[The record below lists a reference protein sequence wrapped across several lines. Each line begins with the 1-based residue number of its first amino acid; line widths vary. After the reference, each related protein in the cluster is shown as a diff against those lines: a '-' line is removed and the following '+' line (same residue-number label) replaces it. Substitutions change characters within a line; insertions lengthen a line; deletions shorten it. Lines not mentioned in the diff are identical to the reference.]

1 MLKPADQPTGEPG
14 AERPVGELV
23 HQLVEEGKAYA
34 RAEIGLAKSVALL
47 KARALGLPAALL
59 GSALL
64 FAQAAVTVLAIGI
77 FAALY
82 WTFGAVLAGFVA
94 FLVFGGIAG
103 ALAWYAVQRVRRD
116 L

>member
-1 MLKPADQPTGEPG
+1 MLKPAEQTGAQPP
-14 AERPVGELV
+14 ERPVGELV
-23 HQLVEEGKAYA
+23 SELVEEGKAYA
-34 RAEIGLAKSVALL
+34 RAELGLAKAMATA

-59 GSALL
+59 GVALVL
-64 FAQAAVTVLAIGI
+64 AQAAATVLAVGV

-94 FLVFGGIAG
+94 FLIFGGIAA